1 MKILKVLGG
10 IGLIAGGLALAFFGS
25 KKDENIYSSN
35 CQGDIDSQEDE
46 SSDND
51 EIIDDGRDLNPY
63 NRPDCLVPPE
73 AYNDK
78 HRGNRRSDDFFEEP
92 YWVRRA
98 KLYAEGIPNIA
109 RGLLNTVSDT
119 YQLYGTCRAGQDVDT
134 YMEEYNNRYSYQPR
148 RMNNYNNGGYYNGNG
163 NHRFYY

>member
-10 IGLIAGGLALAFFGS
+10 ISLIAGGLALAFFGS
-25 KKDENIYSSN
+25 KKDQDENS
-35 CQGDIDSQEDE
+35 IDQNNDN
-46 SSDND
+46 SDNEDFGDD
-51 EIIDDGRDLNPY
+51 EVIDDGRDLNPY

-73 AYNDK
+73 AYNDNK
-78 HRGNRRSDDFFEEP
+78 RKNNNKYSDDFFEEP
-92 YWVRRA
+92 HWVRRA

-119 YQLYGTCRAGQDVDT
+119 YQLYGTCRADHDVDT
-134 YMEEYNNRYSYQPR
+134 YRDEYNNRYSNQYR
-148 RMNNYNNGGYYNGNG
+148 RMNTYSNGGYFGNS